1 MSPMLCQQSSGAMRE
16 SEIFS
21 LFSSTLSRTRT
32 GKQSKQSERF
42 RRIVK
47 RSGQAGWHVSSTAR
61 VPRKRAPNPRTRTPL
76 PRSRR
81 IPSRPNALE
90 GSSLD
95 TLRAP
100 RISRGRSRVPT
111 AACAR
116 ASFARPLDFQIVL
129 GRASFASGRQDDPEP
144 RGTRARTRRASRHG
158 GRGPSQDQVRGHRR
172 RRYAARFVPRT
183 LAARDEPR
191 RRRPCDPPGLFPS
204 TRSLTPSAR
213 AASASRRSQTRR
225 RAGSAWTITRTSS
238 SDRASARAGCVFL
251 PRDPRRS
258 PPRSVV
264 TIPRTRPRRRRASRR
279 ADESRALVVPSRVVL
294 PPPLL
299 LDRVPDPS
307 LAPRS
312 VRRRCTRD
320 AWRVGSFSAA
330 ASPRRVVANSAT
342 PSFPT
347 GAPRSSATSC
357 PTSPPP
363 PPPRTTPPLPQT
375 LTLTPLPRRP

>member
-32 GKQSKQSERF
+32 GKQSERF

-95 TLRAP
+95 TFRAP
-100 RISRGRSRVPT
+100 RISRGRSRVQTRGVRARVVRAT
-111 AACAR
+111 ARFSDCPR
-116 ASFARPLDFQIVL
+116 ASL
-129 GRASFASGRQDDPEP
+129 ASGRQDDPEP

-172 RRYAARFVPRT
+172 RRYAARLVPRT

-191 RRRPCDPPGLFPS
+191 RRRRVRPAQ
-204 TRSLTPSAR
+204 SLPEHP
-213 AASASRRSQTRR
+213 
-225 RAGSAWTITRTSS
+225 
-238 SDRASARAGCVFL
+238 F
-251 PRDPRRS
+251 
-258 PPRSVV
+258 
-264 TIPRTRPRRRRASRR
+264 
-279 ADESRALVVPSRVVL
+279 ADAL
-294 PPPLL
+294 PP
-299 LDRVPDPS
+299 
-307 LAPRS
+307 A
-312 VRRRCTRD
+312 
-320 AWRVGSFSAA
+320 
-330 ASPRRVVANSAT
+330 
-342 PSFPT
+342 
-347 GAPRSSATSC
+347 
-357 PTSPPP
+357 
-363 PPPRTTPPLPQT
+363 
-375 LTLTPLPRRP
+375 PLPRPAARRRGGVLDLPGR